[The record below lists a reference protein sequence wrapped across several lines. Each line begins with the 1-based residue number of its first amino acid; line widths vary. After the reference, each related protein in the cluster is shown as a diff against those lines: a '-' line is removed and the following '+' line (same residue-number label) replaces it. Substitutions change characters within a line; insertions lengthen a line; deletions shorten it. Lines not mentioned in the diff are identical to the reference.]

1 LSLLNKVVLTNTK
14 SLQDI
19 LRFLVLAIA
28 APLSGESRPGAAVAK
43 LRSNRLIYFPMSA
56 IDDVLS
62 ANAHAA
68 LSYEPNKVSPRPSKH
83 LAILTCMDTR
93 ITLAAMGLLQQDA
106 HMIRNAGGIVTD
118 DALRSLLVSHY
129 MLGTNEVMV
138 INHTDCGMMKASE
151 EEMHDKIERAAGLP
165 PSSPVRFYAFQDVE
179 ANVREQM
186 KNLESHSW
194 VRHDLSIR
202 GFVFDVSTGKLRE
215 VKR

>member
-1 LSLLNKVVLTNTK
+1 
-14 SLQDI
+14 
-19 LRFLVLAIA
+19 
-28 APLSGESRPGAAVAK
+28 
-43 LRSNRLIYFPMSA
+43 MSA

-62 ANAHAA
+62 ANSRVA
-68 LSYEPNKVSPRPSKH
+68 LSYEPNKVSPRPGKH

-93 ITLAAMGLLQQDA
+93 ISLAALGLEPQDA
-106 HMIRNAGGIVTD
+106 HMIRNAGGIVTV

-151 EEMHDKIERAAGLP
+151 EEMHAKIEQAAGLP

-179 ANVREQM
+179 ANVREQV
-186 KNLESHSW
+186 KKLEAHSW
-194 VRHDLSIR
+194 VRHDLMIR

-215 VKR
+215 IHR